1 MKKLV
6 RGNAPLCLAQFKH
19 GRDSWSVIK
28 KNDLGKDI
36 WEKLNIM
43 QNGFC
48 AYCECS
54 LYKNNSRGHIEHFIQ
69 RDKDPRLTF
78 DWGNLFG
85 SCNNKNRCGTYKDN
99 NQLAKAIDLSKVC
112 KPDMLSSGNLI
123 LFLNSGKVRP
133 RNGLTTQDIELANN
147 TIAVFNLNGDSNLE
161 NSRRIAIDAEKSLS
175 DEYWKLLADDNNG
188 ELAELLEAELY
199 KELIRIQNAEYS
211 TALEHLWTYNKR
223 F

>member
-19 GRDSWSVIK
+19 GQDNWSIIRE
-28 KNDLGKDI
+28 KNLGKDI
-36 WEKLNIM
+36 WEKLDIM
-43 QNGFC
+43 QQGFC

-54 LYKNNSRGHIEHFIQ
+54 LYINGSRGHIEHFIQ
-69 RDKDPRLTF
+69 RDKDPHLTF

-99 NQLAKAIDLSKVC
+99 NRLAKGIDLSKVC
-112 KPDMLSSGNLI
+112 KPDMIGSSDLI

-133 RNGLTTQDIELANN
+133 RTNLGSNEKELANN
-147 TIAVFNLNGDSNLE
+147 TIAAFNLDGDSKLE
-161 NSRRIAIDAEKSLS
+161 NSRRTAISAEKSLADTYWEMS
-175 DEYWKLLADDNNG
+175 VEYGND
-188 ELAELLEAELY
+188 LAELLKEELAEAL
-199 KELIRIQNAEYS
+199 LRIKKIEYS
-211 TALEHLWTYNKR
+211 TALEHLWTHNEQ